1 MHTKCLPTCFRL
13 GQQDDR
19 RRTPKA
25 KMQPN
30 EHLKRVMKI
39 LIFAFLCTE
48 MRTSKLI
55 LGEKGINEE
64 VIPVVSLSL

>member
-1 MHTKCLPTCFRL
+1 
-13 GQQDDR
+13 
-19 RRTPKA
+19 
-25 KMQPN
+25 MQPN

-64 VIPVVSLSL
+64 VIPVI